1 MILDGT
7 VEDESLPFFDGAITV
22 EMTDS
27 AYYEIFGGNRGD
39 LLVDDRDFERRRF
52 PNFKTIRK
60 YKMLVWIKDHFAT
73 VPYFAEESENMR
85 AYLHAGGK
93 IVMVGSNIMQSFM
106 DDSYYL
112 MAPCDPCITYPC
124 KFGKGGWNWF
134 MNEILHVNFGFV
146 ASLLGNYNHA
156 EGINNYSGIEIHP
169 DTAKVKNIWPF
180 YNKLSNIDVI
190 LEPGGFTMPI
200 FKLHSDDQYVDQEAC
215 GVRYFGSGFDVIY
228 LGFPI
233 WHMNGND
240 AKALGAK
247 ILEDMGF

>member
-1 MILDGT
+1 
-7 VEDESLPFFDGAITV
+7 
-22 EMTDS
+22 
-27 AYYEIFGGNRGD
+27 
-39 LLVDDRDFERRRF
+39 
-52 PNFKTIRK
+52 
-60 YKMLVWIKDHFAT
+60 
-73 VPYFAEESENMR
+73 
-85 AYLHAGGK
+85 
-93 IVMVGSNIMQSFM
+93 MVGNNIMQSFM

-169 DTAKVKNIWPF
+169 DTAKVKNIWPY

-200 FKLHSDDQYVDQEAC
+200 FKLYSDDPYVDQEAC